1 MAVAVSSP
9 AKRRAAGRMKGPDQ
23 IGAFCHLFDIRRAVS
38 RRLRPFICGAHARF
52 RLRGRLMRFP
62 IHERVGA
69 LRVRAN
75 PVPGRALGGTPDC
88 YREARARL

>member
-9 AKRRAAGRMKGPDQ
+9 AKRRAAGRMKGPDL

-52 RLRGRLMRFP
+52 RLRG
-62 IHERVGA
+62 V
-69 LRVRAN
+69 
-75 PVPGRALGGTPDC
+75 
-88 YREARARL
+88 